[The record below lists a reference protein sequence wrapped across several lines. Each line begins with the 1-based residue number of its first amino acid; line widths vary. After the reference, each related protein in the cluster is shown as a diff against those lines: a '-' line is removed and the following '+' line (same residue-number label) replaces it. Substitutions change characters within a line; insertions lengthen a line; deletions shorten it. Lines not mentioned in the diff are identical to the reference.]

1 MNTNSNKN
9 TILLQN
15 KVRQTITEHSLLE
28 EGDRV
33 LVALSGG
40 ADSVCL
46 LNVLY
51 SLKDELNISVAAA
64 HLNHMIRGAEAER
77 DEAYAAE
84 LCTRLEIPFY
94 AQRTD
99 IPAAAKENGISE
111 ELAGR
116 QARYRFF
123 KELSDKYGF
132 TKTATAHNKND
143 KAETV
148 LMRIMRGSGIDGL
161 CGIHYKRDDIIRP
174 ILDVTRAE
182 IEAYCEENRLDYKT
196 DSTNE
201 SSDYTRNRVR
211 NELIP
216 FMRDKFN
223 PNIIETLCSLSDNI
237 TEDAKFINSYAK
249 RLYQRINS
257 PMPHRKPTVLD
268 IKSLDMLDRSIR
280 NRMYAIASQEVM
292 GKDYKFERVHY
303 DTIESIIHKETGAG
317 ISLPDGLRVNVK
329 YGWLEFVTEA
339 EEAEQNT
346 GGFCY
351 EIEPDADFDNMDIKL
366 EIVDASYK
374 KEKNQMLVDY
384 DSIEG
389 RRLYVRSRKM
399 GDKIVIFKDGR
410 SRKLK
415 DYWID
420 KKIPRAERNKIPLL
434 CADKEI
440 IAIIGDRVAENHKIN
455 NNSKKGLLITY
466 GRSYENR

>member
-1 MNTNSNKN
+1 
-9 TILLQN
+9 
-15 KVRQTITEHSLLE
+15 
-28 EGDRV
+28 
-33 LVALSGG
+33 
-40 ADSVCL
+40 
-46 LNVLY
+46 
-51 SLKDELNISVAAA
+51 
-64 HLNHMIRGAEAER
+64 
-77 DEAYAAE
+77 
-84 LCTRLEIPFY
+84 
-94 AQRTD
+94 
-99 IPAAAKENGISE
+99 
-111 ELAGR
+111 
-116 QARYRFF
+116 
-123 KELSDKYGF
+123 
-132 TKTATAHNKND
+132 
-143 KAETV
+143 
-148 LMRIMRGSGIDGL
+148 MRIMRGSGIDGL